1 MIVVQD
7 CEFAEMNEEEG
18 DGVETEA
25 DICQIQNLKVEASWT
40 FILVEL
46 LGCFVDSS
54 QIPVGNNLFL
64 SVIFSMNLP
73 DTKICYRT
81 RSSDSELLEILA
93 SVADDTENVVVTET
107 AKIEGD
113 KVGEVA
119 DIVSD
124 DVEIMF
130 QKFITV
136 SDIIVITGH
145 SGVIQSRDIQMLQV
159 LSFVQTVNDGLVGVW
174 KRFVVAFLS
183 WN

>member
-1 MIVVQD
+1 M
-7 CEFAEMNEEEG
+7 
-18 DGVETEA
+18 
-25 DICQIQNLKVEASWT
+25 KVP
-40 FILVEL
+40 
-46 LGCFVDSS
+46 DS
-54 QIPVGNNLFL
+54 
-64 SVIFSMNLP
+64 
-73 DTKICYRT
+73 KICYRT
-81 RSSDSELLEILA
+81 RASDSEFLEMLA

-136 SDIIVITGH
+136 SDIIVVTCHG
-145 SGVIQSRDIQMLQV
+145 GVIQTRDVQMFQV

-174 KRFVVAFLS
+174 KRFVVAFFS

>member
-1 MIVVQD
+1 
-7 CEFAEMNEEEG
+7 MN
-18 DGVETEA
+18 V
-25 DICQIQNLKVEASWT
+25 
-40 FILVEL
+40 
-46 LGCFVDSS
+46 
-54 QIPVGNNLFL
+54 
-64 SVIFSMNLP
+64 P

-81 RSSDSELLEILA
+81 RASDSKFLEMLA
-93 SVADDTENVVVTET
+93 SVADDTQNIVVTET

-124 DVEIMF
+124 DVKIMF

-136 SDIIVITGH
+136 SDIIVITCH
-145 SGVIQSRDIQMLQV
+145 SGVIQTRDVQMLQV

-174 KRFVVAFLS
+174 KRFVVAFFS

>member
-1 MIVVQD
+1 
-7 CEFAEMNEEEG
+7 MN
-18 DGVETEA
+18 VP
-25 DICQIQNLKVEASWT
+25 N
-40 FILVEL
+40 
-46 LGCFVDSS
+46 
-54 QIPVGNNLFL
+54 
-64 SVIFSMNLP
+64 
-73 DTKICYRT
+73 TKICYRT
-81 RSSDSELLEILA
+81 RSSDSELFEMLA
-93 SVADDTENVVVTET
+93 SVADDTQNIVVTET

-145 SGVIQSRDIQMLQV
+145 GSVIQTRDVQMLQV